1 MSLVLLVCFITNCD
15 VLVLIYVYELFSI
28 NRLFSGWFCK
38 GTNDFSFDQIFK
50 KLFFS
55 TLTPEHPVSELR
67 MQR

>member
-15 VLVLIYVYELFSI
+15 VLVLIYVYELFPI

-50 KLFFS
+50 KLFS
-55 TLTPEHPVSELR
+55 TLILEHPVSELR